1 MVTRIASRTTAYFD
15 IGQAKK
21 ENKVLNQ
28 YIRFHTIIVS
38 MKIENNMTLVKFK
51 FQIFNQITIFICDCT
66 FYIVIKNNFP
76 NSSSQTLPL
85 KNLAKQNTKDI
96 AMENV
101 FHDDGIFSNTCL

>member
-51 FQIFNQITIFICDCT
+51 FQIFNQINTS
-66 FYIVIKNNFP
+66 NNDFHMRLYFLYCNKKQFP
-76 NSSSQTLPL
+76 QQFLTNFALE
-85 KNLAKQNTKDI
+85 K
-96 AMENV
+96 
-101 FHDDGIFSNTCL
+101 FSKTEHKRYFNGKCIS

>member
-28 YIRFHTIIVS
+28 YIRFPTIIVS

-51 FQIFNQITIFICDCT
+51 FQILNHND
-66 FYIVIKNNFP
+66 
-76 NSSSQTLPL
+76 
-85 KNLAKQNTKDI
+85 
-96 AMENV
+96 
-101 FHDDGIFSNTCL
+101 FHMRLYFLYCNKR